1 MSSELARFSV
11 MPLVAAFY
19 RSLTT
24 SGRKRPSMWVLLVLV
39 VVPILLAFVALALDF
54 RFARG
59 AIAPLLTASGLLV
72 GVLLS
77 SFVLLTNLRIK
88 ISESDKW
95 SYQAKT
101 IRLVAHTA
109 ASTMYLTAVTLLLIA
124 ILLVGASVPSPVLDW
139 VVNIGTFAT
148 IVLISHVGITFTT
161 VLRRL
166 FGVYVSLFK
175 ADFDPVLELVAAPPS
190 ADMVTRNR
198 GKQRRA

>member
-1 MSSELARFSV
+1 MSSELDRFSLL
-11 MPLVAAFY
+11 PLVTAHY

-24 SGRKRPSMWVLLVLV
+24 SGRKHPSLWIFATLI
-39 VVPILLAFVALALDF
+39 VVPVGLAFAAVAWDF
-54 RFARG
+54 RLTRG
-59 AIAPLLTASGLLV
+59 AISPLLTASGLLV

-109 ASTMYLTAVTLLLIA
+109 ASTMYLTAATLLLIA
-124 ILLVGASVPSPVLDW
+124 ILLVGASLPTPAPTWSVYAGT
-139 VVNIGTFAT
+139 VVT
-148 IVLISHVGITFTT
+148 ILLISHIGLTFST

-166 FGVYVSLFK
+166 FGVYVSLFQ
-175 ADFDPVLELVAAPPS
+175 ADFDPVLELVAAPVESQAPVKKSNRRRS
-190 ADMVTRNR
+190 A
-198 GKQRRA
+198 